1 MEPNERERDDG
12 NRIPAGAYGRVVLLV
27 VFLVVVIALG
37 TYACDR
43 AG

>member
-1 MEPNERERDDG
+1 MEPNEREG
-12 NRIPAGAYGRVVLLV
+12 SNRIPPGAYGRVVLFV

>member
-1 MEPNERERDDG
+1 MEPNQRDEG
-12 NRIPAGAYGRVVLLV
+12 SNKIPAGAYGRVVLLV
-27 VFLVVVIALG
+27 AVLVVVIALG